1 MKKGSGYDCILH
13 SGVLQL
19 CLLFAIGHQQ
29 TKTLHG
35 GPWVTLFF
43 NSFLHE
49 MWVDNLYCRDTHDLL
64 KTCWKIKDIHKIGLA
79 LCISLSGT
87 ACIWR
92 HAFDGIQIQLQL
104 QIWIFSFYYDIHGM
118 EYKPASDYPALLYK
132 VQKSLLFNKHVLT
145 HVIHHTCP
153 HVYDN
158 CTRTCKVYTH

>member
-1 MKKGSGYDCILH
+1 MFCSVLRNAKVAVQCLVWGNGKVMNEMKLMWIVIASLH

-29 TKTLHG
+29 TQTLHG

-92 HAFDGIQIQLQL
+92 HAFDGLQIQLQL

-132 VQKSLLFNKHVLT
+132 VEKSLF
-145 HVIHHTCP
+145 
-153 HVYDN
+153 
-158 CTRTCKVYTH
+158 